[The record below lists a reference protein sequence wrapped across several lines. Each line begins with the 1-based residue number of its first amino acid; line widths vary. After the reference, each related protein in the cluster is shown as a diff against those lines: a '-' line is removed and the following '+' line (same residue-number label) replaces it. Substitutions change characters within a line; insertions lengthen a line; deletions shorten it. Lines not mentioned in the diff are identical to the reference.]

1 MHIERTLSEPS
12 KERMEHKNMNIYALG
27 NGGHTSIC
35 NDYTLDNDVSSVFTK
50 RGSEKKTQMTAIA
63 ICLTS
68 GLVSSHLGHLVV
80 DAGVMFRCDDQYTP
94 SVRDTLYARRL
105 FAQIKLRPTRCGG
118 SPAKPG
124 DTVQAK

>member
-1 MHIERTLSEPS
+1 MRIERTLSESS
-12 KERMEHKNMNIYALG
+12 KERMEYKYMNIYALG

-35 NDYTLDNDVSSVFTK
+35 NDYTLDNDVSSVFAEH
-50 RGSEKKTQMTAIA
+50 GSERKTQMTMA
-63 ICLTS
+63 CLTS
-68 GLVSSHLGHLVV
+68 GLVSPHLGHVVV

-94 SVRDTLYARRL
+94 SVRDKLYARRF
-105 FAQIKLRPTRCGG
+105 FAQIKPRPARCGV